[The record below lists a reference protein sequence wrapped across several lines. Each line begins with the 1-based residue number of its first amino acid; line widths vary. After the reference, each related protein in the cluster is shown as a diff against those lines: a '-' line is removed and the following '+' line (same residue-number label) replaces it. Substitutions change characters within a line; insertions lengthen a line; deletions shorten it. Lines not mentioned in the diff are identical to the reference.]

1 MTMQEIHSEYSP
13 SAGKTAARPMR
24 EPFLE
29 RFLLGIPEDVAN
41 SFTDAQLAA
50 VKRSFGGRNNRAHM
64 VDMHITMPLLFQSYY
79 LVFLTGIEIRS
90 RARRRRDAAHRP
102 IAKVANR
109 VFLCLLSV
117 LAFFIV
123 AGFLSV
129 LDVDILPETQGG
141 IWSAIT
147 GQFKNI
153 FL

>member
-1 MTMQEIHSEYSP
+1 
-13 SAGKTAARPMR
+13 
-24 EPFLE
+24 
-29 RFLLGIPEDVAN
+29 
-41 SFTDAQLAA
+41 
-50 VKRSFGGRNNRAHM
+50 M